1 MVKAARAT
9 TSSAAQRVSAVPS
22 EALHTAGS
30 AGHASAT
37 RVAFSYLR
45 VSSSRQAGDA
55 RSGLDRQADQF
66 LPFCQR
72 HGLTP
77 SVDPLVDAGI
87 SAYRGSNR
95 QRGALGQFLA
105 AARDGVIPAGSVLV
119 VEDLDRFS
127 REAPSFAEAQLGEL
141 FALDLALAVVRDDVV
156 IDRATYDGDIGV
168 RLHLLVRRDAA
179 HDYSRKL
186 GERVSAAHE
195 RTRAME
201 RQGQII
207 NGHQRPQWL
216 DFDEQA
222 GAFTV
227 NDRWPIYRRMIDL
240 CLQGYGQVRVA
251 AIINGE
257 GHRNASGGLWSGSAI
272 AQCWRDR
279 RLIGERAYSRGTEI
293 IPGYFPAMLTRE
305 EWDRLQAA
313 IAERNI
319 NRGRA
324 GRGDH
329 RHNILQ
335 GLVYCTCGARRELQT
350 STKPNGRS
358 YAYLFC
364 KTKTRG
370 RRVDGLCTAKNVPY
384 DEQWLLRAFMGQRW
398 QQYFNR
404 PADNRERRQL
414 EGELIAAETLLAKQ
428 RQQQQQAES
437 NVQKLLTSDA
447 LSEGDAALLLK
458 LANDARRQGDE
469 SEASVNAI
477 RERLRSVAARPS
489 GASAQKAIRERV
501 AAFLAADC
509 ADPPERIRF
518 NSWLNTLNLRVVL
531 SNDGHLQMSIEP
543 AIKATYDDAGVTVAG
558 AELVV
563 RVP

>member
-1 MVKAARAT
+1 M
-9 TSSAAQRVSAVPS
+9 
-22 EALHTAGS
+22 
-30 AGHASAT
+30 
-37 RVAFSYLR
+37 AFSYLR

-105 AARDGVIPAGSVLV
+105 AARDGVIPAGAALV

-127 REAPSFAEAQLGEL
+127 REAPSYAEAQLGEL

-168 RLHLLVRRDAA
+168 RLQLLVRRDAA

-257 GHRNASGGLWSGSAI
+257 GYRNARGGLWSGSAI

-279 RLIGERAYSRGTEI
+279 RLIGERAYSRGTEVI
-293 IPGYFPAMLTRE
+293 AGYFPAMLTRD

-313 IAERNI
+313 IAQRHGNL
-319 NRGRA
+319 GRA
-324 GRGDH
+324 GRGDR

-335 GLVYCTCGARRELQT
+335 GLVYCTCGTRRELQT
-350 STKPNGRS
+350 ATKPSGRKH
-358 YAYLFC
+358 AYLTC

-370 RRVDGLCTAKNVPY
+370 RCVDGLCTARNVPY

-398 QQYFNR
+398 QQYFSR

-414 EGELIAAETLLAKQ
+414 EGELIAAESVLAKQ
-428 RQQQQQAES
+428 RQQQQQAEG
-437 NVQKLLTSDA
+437 NVQKLLTAGA
-447 LSEGDAALLLK
+447 LSADDAALLLK

-477 RERLRSVAARPS
+477 RERLRSVATRPS
-489 GASAQKAIRERV
+489 GASVQKAIRERV
-501 AAFLAADC
+501 EAFLATDRQ
-509 ADPPERIRF
+509 DLTERVRF

-543 AIKATYDDAGVTVAG
+543 AVKAVYDDAGGVTVAG

-563 RVP
+563 RMP

>member
-1 MVKAARAT
+1 
-9 TSSAAQRVSAVPS
+9 
-22 EALHTAGS
+22 
-30 AGHASAT
+30 
-37 RVAFSYLR
+37 
-45 VSSSRQAGDA
+45 
-55 RSGLDRQADQF
+55 
-66 LPFCQR
+66 
-72 HGLTP
+72 
-77 SVDPLVDAGI
+77 
-87 SAYRGSNR
+87 
-95 QRGALGQFLA
+95 
-105 AARDGVIPAGSVLV
+105 
-119 VEDLDRFS
+119 
-127 REAPSFAEAQLGEL
+127 
-141 FALDLALAVVRDDVV
+141 
-156 IDRATYDGDIGV
+156 
-168 RLHLLVRRDAA
+168 
-179 HDYSRKL
+179 
-186 GERVSAAHE
+186 
-195 RTRAME
+195 
-201 RQGQII
+201 
-207 NGHQRPQWL
+207 
-216 DFDEQA
+216 
-222 GAFTV
+222 
-227 NDRWPIYRRMIDL
+227 MIDL

-257 GHRNASGGLWSGSAI
+257 GYRNARGGLWSGSAI

-279 RLIGERAYSRGTEI
+279 RLIGERAYSRGTEVI
-293 IPGYFPAMLTRE
+293 AGYFPAMLTRD

-313 IAERNI
+313 IAQRHGNL
-319 NRGRA
+319 GRA

-335 GLVYCTCGARRELQT
+335 GVVYCTCGTRRELQT
-350 STKPNGRS
+350 ATKPSGRKH
-358 YAYLFC
+358 AYLTC

-447 LSEGDAALLLK
+447 LSEGDVALLLK

-469 SEASVNAI
+469 SESSVNAI

-501 AAFLAADC
+501 EAFLATDC
-509 ADPPERIRF
+509 ADPAERIRF

-543 AIKATYDDAGVTVAG
+543 AVKAVYDDAGGVSVAG

>member
-1 MVKAARAT
+1 MVRAARAT
-9 TSSAAQRVSAVPS
+9 TRNDLQRRSAVP
-22 EALHTAGS
+22 ADAVHTG
-30 AGHASAT
+30 AT

-55 RSGLDRQADQF
+55 RSGLDRQAEQF

-105 AARDGVIPAGSVLV
+105 AARDGVIPAGAVLV

-127 REAPSFAEAQLGEL
+127 REAPSYAEAQLGEL

-168 RLHLLVRRDAA
+168 RLQLLVRRDAA
-179 HDYSRKL
+179 FDYSRKL

-222 GAFTV
+222 GAFSV

-257 GHRNASGGLWSGSAI
+257 GYRNASGGLWSGSAI

-279 RLIGERAYSRGTEI
+279 RLIGERAYSRGTEVI
-293 IPGYFPAMLTRE
+293 AGYFPAMLTRD
-305 EWDRLQAA
+305 EWDQLQAA
-313 IAERNI
+313 IAQRHGNL
-319 NRGRA
+319 GRA

-335 GLVYCTCGARRELQT
+335 GVVYCTCGARRELQT
-350 STKPNGRS
+350 ATKPSGRKH
-358 YAYLFC
+358 AYLIC

-370 RRVDGLCTAKNVPY
+370 RCVDGLCTAKNVPY

-437 NVQKLLTSDA
+437 NVQQLLTAGA
-447 LSEGDAALLLK
+447 LSADDAALLLK

-501 AAFLAADC
+501 AAFLATDRQ
-509 ADPPERIRF
+509 DLTERVRF

-531 SNDGHLQMSIEP
+531 SNDDGRVQMSIEP

-558 AELVV
+558 AELVL